1 MFNQE
6 KTFIPNNFNSSRQN
20 RIQINFTKA
29 SESKTKINQRENLL
43 KKNNL
48 PFLNNNNSYKL
59 LIKKIALQLKRRTKL
74 PKCKIFKFYSSYR
87 TLILRIA
94 KQLKRTATR
103 FNFWEK
109 KENEITLQDVDQIQ
123 EIASTAIKLIQKQ
136 GKKNQNKRNVGSS
149 GRKNKKSPKPKL
161 TLLKKSEEEKL
172 NKINN
177 NIKIINI
184 DDENNTEKILNQ
196 LKKIEINKNDI
207 NTFIKHF
214 NSFLNENN
222 IEIMRET
229 KLPIFTDNKNE
240 YLLYHKDFWIKYII
254 YISERYKNELNI
266 YNFLNFIEQFF
277 LWSQTPGDNM
287 DFIVEIKIQ
296 MYKTFD
302 EEKINNFL
310 SMNKLNN
317 FDQLFERYKY
327 FNSNNNNEEKY
338 IEVKIDI
345 DNCTCPLCTNQ
356 ELIQKKVADFN
367 NINNEIIFSQ
377 KNNFSLPSQ
386 SSYIKFDKNK
396 TLHNNGE
403 VNIEYSI
410 ISNKYYDNNVFNF
423 LNKIEKGKLESEKK
437 QRRNTS
443 TKKKSEKKSEKKS
456 GIKKSSVKKNIK
468 EKKKEK
474 KKSLNNKDK
483 NKINAILDLMGLEGD
498 FESEETY

>member
-6 KTFIPNNFNSSRQN
+6 KAIIQNNFNSYHQN

-48 PFLNNNNSYKL
+48 PLLINNNSYKL
-59 LIKKIALQLKRRTKL
+59 LVKKIALQLKKRTKL

-87 TLILRIA
+87 LLILRIA
-94 KQLKRTATR
+94 KQLKSTAKR

-123 EIASTAIKLIQKQ
+123 KIASTAIKLIQKQ
-136 GKKNQNKRNVGSS
+136 GKKNQKKKNVSPS
-149 GRKNKKSPKPKL
+149 MRKNKKSPKPKI
-161 TLLKKSEEEKL
+161 TLLKKREEEKL

-177 NIKIINI
+177 NINIINM
-184 DDENNTEKILNQ
+184 DNENNSQNKLNQ
-196 LKKIEINKNDI
+196 LKNIEINKDDI
-207 NTFIKHF
+207 NIFIKQF
-214 NSFLNENN
+214 NSFLTENN
-222 IEIMRET
+222 IEIMREN
-229 KLPIFTDNKNE
+229 KLPNFTNKQYE
-240 YLLYHKDFWIKYII
+240 YLLTNKDFWIKYII

-277 LWSQTPGDNM
+277 LWNKTPGDNL

-310 SMNKLNN
+310 SMNKLQN
-317 FDQLFERYKY
+317 FDQLFERYKN
-327 FNSNNNNEEKY
+327 FNIDNNNNEKY
-338 IEVKIDI
+338 IEIKIDL
-345 DNCTCPLCTNQ
+345 DNCTCPLCTKKG
-356 ELIQKKVADFN
+356 LIQKKVSEFN
-367 NINNEIIFSQ
+367 NINNEINFSQ
-377 KNNFSLPSQ
+377 NNNFSLPSQ

-403 VNIEYSI
+403 INIEYSI

-423 LNKIEKGKLESEKK
+423 LNKIEKGKIESEKK
-437 QRRNTS
+437 KKRNTS
-443 TKKKSEKKSEKKS
+443 TRKKEKSEKKSS
-456 GIKKSSVKKNIK
+456 IKKNIQ
-468 EKKKEK
+468 EKKKVK
-474 KKSLNNKDK
+474 KISLNNKRND
-483 NKINAILDLMGLEGD
+483 KINAILDLMGLEGD
-498 FESEETY
+498 FGSEDTY

>member
-6 KTFIPNNFNSSRQN
+6 KTYIPNNFNSSRQN

-29 SESKTKINQRENLL
+29 SESKTKINQRDNLL

-48 PFLNNNNSYKL
+48 PFLTNNNSYKL
-59 LIKKIALQLKRRTKL
+59 LIKKIAYQLKRRTKL

-94 KQLKRTATR
+94 KQLKSTANR

-136 GKKNQNKRNVGSS
+136 GKKNQKRKNVGSS

-161 TLLKKSEEEKL
+161 TLLKKSEEERL
-172 NKINN
+172 NKINS

-184 DDENNTEKILNQ
+184 DDENNSDKILNQ
-196 LKKIEINKNDI
+196 LKKIEINKDDI
-207 NTFIKHF
+207 NMFIKQF
-214 NSFLNENN
+214 NSFLTENN

-229 KLPIFTDNKNE
+229 KLPNITSNQNV
-240 YLLYHKDFWIKYII
+240 YLLNHKEFWIKYII

-277 LWSQTPGDNM
+277 LWSKTPGDNM

-317 FDQLFERYKY
+317 FDQLFERYKN
-327 FNSNNNNEEKY
+327 FNIDNNNNEKY

-345 DNCTCPLCTNQ
+345 NNCTCPLCTNQ
-356 ELIQKKVADFN
+356 VLIQKKVSEFN

-377 KNNFSLPSQ
+377 KNNFYLPSQ

-437 QRRNTS
+437 KKRNTS

-456 GIKKSSVKKNIK
+456 SVKKSIK

-474 KKSLNNKDK
+474 KNSLNNRDK